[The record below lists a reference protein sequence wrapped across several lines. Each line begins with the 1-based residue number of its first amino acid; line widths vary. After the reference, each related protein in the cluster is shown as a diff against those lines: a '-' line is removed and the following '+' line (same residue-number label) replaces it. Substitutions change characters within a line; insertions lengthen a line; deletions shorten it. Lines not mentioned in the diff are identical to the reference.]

1 MPSSSSSSRRR
12 SSHGRYD
19 HRDESFQGPIDSILY
34 MLTGACSTVYHLIST
49 TTSTSRTNPQH
60 WDSDDDIEEDDGT
73 LLTETTSYSSS
84 DRPSKNSGSR
94 RRRRKSVQGT
104 TSHVP
109 PPRRSRSHS
118 VRAGMRQSSPP
129 PMSFG
134 IKADIGGSGKYR
146 SRSLSKSHFG
156 RRSEEELRM
165 GSSRSATT
173 KQVLRENTEIHIKQ
187 SDQEDDI
194 SAISAGTLEHMEKM
208 YILQQAN
215 KTLLLN
221 KQHQQ
226 QQQQVQKQEKLQQGP
241 QETAFDNGFSKHHV
255 GLVAS
260 SPTAANVLPSTH
272 GGSFHNKENLHLYG
286 PYATSPDRS
295 CTSRKSQISSHAVL
309 SMASSTGT
317 SEFESIWHRPIQR
330 LQQQPQQS
338 QQQQMMKFQ
347 TQGQEREQVQ
357 SSMESSL
364 YRQKL
369 DHHGNRHH
377 DRLDVDDNPVGM
389 ASEALLLHEKNK
401 KKNSSSSRS
410 KSAMLYETPNTRKM
424 KRRIQMDWIGTID
437 EGIYSDEE
445 EI

>member
-1 MPSSSSSSRRR
+1 M
-12 SSHGRYD
+12 
-19 HRDESFQGPIDSILY
+19 
-34 MLTGACSTVYHLIST
+34 YHLIST

-109 PPRRSRSHS
+109 PPRSRSHS
-118 VRAGMRQSSPP
+118 VQAGMRRSSPP
-129 PMSFG
+129 PVSFG
-134 IKADIGGSGKYR
+134 VKTDNGGRGKYR

-208 YILQQAN
+208 FILQEAN

-226 QQQQVQKQEKLQQGP
+226 QQQQVQQQVQKQEQLQQRP
-241 QETAFDNGFSKHHV
+241 QETAFDNGSSKHDV
-255 GLVAS
+255 GLVDS

-272 GGSFHNKENLHLYG
+272 DGSFHNKENLHMHG
-286 PYATSPDRS
+286 SYATSPDRS
-295 CTSRKSQISSHAVL
+295 CTSRKSQLSSHAVL

-330 LQQQPQQS
+330 LQQQPQLS

-347 TQGQEREQVQ
+347 TQGQEQVKC
-357 SSMESSL
+357 SMDSSL

-369 DHHGNRHH
+369 DHHGNHHH
-377 DRLDVDDNPVGM
+377 DRLDVDDNPIGM
-389 ASEALLLHEKNK
+389 ASEAFLLHEKKK
-401 KKNSSSSRS
+401 KKNGSSSRS